1 MKFRVVL
8 MPFARSFCLEF
19 VAGYRRLDRPLVA
32 GLTAPRPLGEF
43 WFSPRFSGS

>member
-1 MKFRVVL
+1 VKFWVVL
-8 MPFARSFCLEF
+8 VPFARSSCLEF

-32 GLTAPRPLGEF
+32 DLIALGPWVKF